1 MTRPKKGATV
11 SRLRREM
18 LETAKDMHASGV
30 MDDATLR
37 KITMRGETRG
47 SPAARPISGDEIRAI
62 RERARMSQA
71 VFAWRLNLTPG
82 YISKVERG
90 AVQPSGPAL
99 ALFNVIREK
108 GLEVVPG

>member
-1 MTRPKKGATV
+1 MSEPKKPAI

-18 LETAKDMHASGV
+18 LETAKDMHASGL
-30 MDDATLR
+30 MDEATLR
-37 KITMRGETRG
+37 KITMRGETRV
-47 SPAARPISGDEIRAI
+47 SPASRPISGEEVRAI
-62 RERARMSQA
+62 RERARLSQA

-90 AVQPSGPAL
+90 AVRPSGPAL
-99 ALFNVIREK
+99 ALFNVIKEK